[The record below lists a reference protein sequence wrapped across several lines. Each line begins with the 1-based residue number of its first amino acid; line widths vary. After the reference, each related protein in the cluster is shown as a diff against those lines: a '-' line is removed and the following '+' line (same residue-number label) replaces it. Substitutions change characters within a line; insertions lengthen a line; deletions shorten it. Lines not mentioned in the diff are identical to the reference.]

1 MPFKHRYF
9 LLRHG
14 ESEANVEK
22 IVSSNPEKACFQHG
36 LTERGRTQAKV
47 AAGVLFKVLEE
58 DNADERDLLIYT
70 SDFKRARETAGIA
83 GSTLKSATQLTQV
96 HHFHENEIVY
106 KLDERLRE
114 RNFGDFEGTPNT
126 NYDKVWQ
133 KDAQDGF
140 HTEFN
145 VESVND
151 VRNRTV
157 SLVTDLENTIEKP
170 ALVVLSSHGDTLQ
183 ILQTYFMN
191 IPPTEHRK
199 LVGIT
204 NAEVREM
211 RLGAPGFELLFR
223 ELTEEEFEQ
232 LSEEEKE
239 EYLAKKEAADKA
251 KEEESVEPAENNN
264 SDEFVELSTEEF
276 EALSED
282 DKQKYLDR
290 KENASTEVPNEA

>member
-1 MPFKHRYF
+1 MFRQIQRK
-9 LLRHG
+9 L
-14 ESEANVEK
+14 A
-22 IVSSNPEKACFQHG
+22 FQHG

-106 KLDERLRE
+106 KLDERLK
-114 RNFGDFEGTPNT
+114 NGTLGDFEGTPNT

-133 KDAQDGF
+133 KDAKDGF

-157 SLVTDLENTIEKP
+157 SLVTDLEKNYRK
-170 ALVVLSSHGDTLQ
+170 ACSSCT
-183 ILQTYFMN
+183 
-191 IPPTEHRK
+191 K
-199 LVGIT
+199 
-204 NAEVREM
+204 
-211 RLGAPGFELLFR
+211 
-223 ELTEEEFEQ
+223 
-232 LSEEEKE
+232 
-239 EYLAKKEAADKA
+239 
-251 KEEESVEPAENNN
+251 
-264 SDEFVELSTEEF
+264 
-276 EALSED
+276 
-282 DKQKYLDR
+282 
-290 KENASTEVPNEA
+290 